1 MNFLIVVIVSVVLA
15 TGVFNTETKDSE
27 ENKKT
32 EIIVKETIEKKVNL
46 EELAQAKAEAKAA
59 AEAEAKAAAEA
70 EAKAAAEAE
79 AKAAAE
85 AEAKAAAEA
94 EAKAAAEAEAQAEA
108 EAKAAAEAQEESEE
122 IESSKDSGINYL
134 RLALYL
140 FGSILIISSG
150 AYFYFRQRDNSSSRS
165 ATRAPDSPRRDFRK
179 EVVVEPQEEQP
190 TKEEIKSEPQEEQP
204 AEEEVKS
211 EPQEEQPS
219 EDEKK

>member
-1 MNFLIVVIVSVVLA
+1 MNLLIVVIVSVVLA

-70 EAKAAAEAE
+70 EAKAAE
-79 AKAAAE
+79 E

-190 TKEEIKSEPQEEQP
+190 AEEEVKSEPQEEQP

>member
-46 EELAQAKAEAKAA
+46 EELAQAK
-59 AEAEAKAAAEA
+59 A

>member
-46 EELAQAKAEAKAA
+46 EELAQAK
-59 AEAEAKAAAEA
+59 
-70 EAKAAAEAE
+70 AE

>member
-15 TGVFNTETKDSE
+15 TGVFNTQTKDSG
-27 ENKKT
+27 ENKKN

-46 EELAQAKAEAKAA
+46 EELAQAEAKAKAAAEAEAKAKA
-59 AEAEAKAAAEA
+59 AVEAEAKAAAEA

-85 AEAKAAAEA
+85 A
-94 EAKAAAEAEAQAEA
+94 
-108 EAKAAAEAQEESEE
+108 QEESKE
-122 IESSKDSGINYL
+122 IESSKDSGTNYL

-165 ATRAPDSPRRDFRK
+165 ATRAPDIPRRDFRK

-190 TKEEIKSEPQEEQP
+190 TEEEVKSESQEEQP
-204 AEEEVKS
+204 TKEEVNS

>member
-15 TGVFNTETKDSE
+15 TGVFNTETKDNE

-46 EELAQAKAEAKAA
+46 EELAQAEAEAKAA
-59 AEAEAKAAAEA
+59 AEAEAKAAADAEAKAAAEAEAEAKAAAEA

-79 AKAAAE
+79 
-85 AEAKAAAEA
+85 
-94 EAKAAAEAEAQAEA
+94 AEA

-122 IESSKDSGINYL
+122 IESSKVSRTNYL

-150 AYFYFRQRDNSSSRS
+150 AYFYFRQRDNSLSRS
-165 ATRAPDSPRRDFRK
+165 ATRSPDSPRRDFRK
-179 EVVVEPQEEQP
+179 EVLVERQVEQP
-190 TKEEIKSEPQEEQP
+190 T
-204 AEEEVKS
+204 EEEVKS

>member
-46 EELAQAKAEAKAA
+46 EELAQ
-59 AEAEAKAAAEA
+59 
-70 EAKAAAEAE
+70 

>member
-46 EELAQAKAEAKAA
+46 EELAQAK
-59 AEAEAKAAAEA
+59 A

-211 EPQEEQPS
+211 EPQEQQPS

>member
-27 ENKKT
+27 GNKKS

-46 EELAQAKAEAKAA
+46 EELAQAEAEAKAKAKAEAKAAAEAEAKAKAEAKAA

-85 AEAKAAAEA
+85 A
-94 EAKAAAEAEAQAEA
+94 
-108 EAKAAAEAQEESEE
+108 QEESKE
-122 IESSKDSGINYL
+122 IESSKDSGTNYL

-150 AYFYFRQRDNSSSRS
+150 AYLYFRQRDNSSSRS
-165 ATRAPDSPRRDFRK
+165 ATRTPDSPRRDFRK

-190 TKEEIKSEPQEEQP
+190 TEEEVKSESQEEQP
-204 AEEEVKS
+204 TKEEVNS

>member
-32 EIIVKETIEKKVNL
+32 EIIVKETLEKKPTKEKINL
-46 EELAQAKAEAKAA
+46 EELAQAEAKAAAEAAAKAA

-70 EAKAAAEAE
+70 QAK
-79 AKAAAE
+79 
-85 AEAKAAAEA
+85 
-94 EAKAAAEAEAQAEA
+94 AEAEAQ
-108 EAKAAAEAQEESEE
+108 AKAAAEAQEESKE
-122 IESSKDSGINYL
+122 IERTKDSGTNYL

-140 FGSILIISSG
+140 FGSILIISTG

-165 ATRAPDSPRRDFRK
+165 VTTATDSPRRDFRK
-179 EVVVEPQEEQP
+179 EDVVEHQEEQP
-190 TKEEIKSEPQEEQP
+190 TEEKATSETEEEQP
-204 AEEEVKS
+204 TEEKATSETQE
-211 EPQEEQPS
+211 EPQS